1 MKYVLAVAI
10 VALGLY
16 SLAAGGASAHHNT
29 NHSLGPCGTVQCPIG
44 K

>member
-10 VALGLY
+10 MALGFYGLT
-16 SLAAGGASAHHNT
+16 AGGASAHHST
-29 NHSLGPCGTVQCPIG
+29 AHSIGTSGTTQSPVT